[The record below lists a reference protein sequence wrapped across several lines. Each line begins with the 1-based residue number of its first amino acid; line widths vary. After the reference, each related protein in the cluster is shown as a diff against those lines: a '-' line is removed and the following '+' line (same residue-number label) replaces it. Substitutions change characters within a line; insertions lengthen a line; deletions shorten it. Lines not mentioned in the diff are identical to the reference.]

1 VCAPDRLLGYLAAA
15 SDFGSLSFRLFHR
28 VSYAVILFGLLF
40 FSVLTMRSFTLF
52 LAAASLFDLSIAG
65 YALEDDYMTDFYGA
79 FDFFDT
85 ADPTNGMLFA

>member
-1 VCAPDRLLGYLAAA
+1 
-15 SDFGSLSFRLFHR
+15 
-28 VSYAVILFGLLF
+28 
-40 FSVLTMRSFTLF
+40 MRSFTTL

-85 ADPTNGMLFA
+85 ADPTNGMFLACLSFAS